1 VAVPLHV
8 LLNDIL
14 ANQRRKA
21 MNTIEKTI
29 QTARATYVNTG
40 NAHHPKI
47 EAAENFLNTKLTRY
61 QLEKTNGVRVIG
73 SRAYIDLSDIRNVQL
88 VPTRKPRKSEV
99 LFSGKKTYEHRGNL
113 KDMIKHNPMT
123 ADNMRKKLDNPIFA
137 ALLMNAAY
145 GRQVA

>member
-1 VAVPLHV
+1 
-8 LLNDIL
+8 
-14 ANQRRKA
+14 
-21 MNTIEKTI
+21 MNTIETVI
-29 QTARATYVNTG
+29 QNSRAIYNKTG

-47 EAAENFLNTKLTRY
+47 EAAEDFLNTRLTRY

-73 SRAYIDLSDIRNVQL
+73 SRAYIDLSDIRNAQL

-113 KDMIKHNPMT
+113 KDMVTHHPMT
-123 ADNMRKKLDNPIFA
+123 ADNMRRKLDNSVFA
-137 ALLMNAAY
+137 AAMMNAAY